1 MNIYRTMSD
10 KAKSYVSLYKAVLH
24 NGVICMWEHIGEMQY
39 EFQALH
45 YINLHGREFDPKRD
59 KVSSLANALN

>member
-10 KAKSYVSLYKAVLH
+10 KAKSYFSIYKAVLH
-24 NGVICMWEHIGEMQY
+24 NGVICMWEYIGEMQY

-45 YINLHGREFDPKRD
+45 YINLNGREFDPKRD
-59 KVSSLANALN
+59 KVSSLASC

>member
-1 MNIYRTMSD
+1 MNIYRIMSD
-10 KAKSYVSLYKAVLH
+10 KAKSFFSLYKAVFH
-24 NGVICMWEHIGEMQY
+24 NGVICMWEYVGEADY

-45 YINLHGREFDPKRD
+45 YIHLHGREFDPKID